1 MRPAIT
7 VSLCSTILSFSA
19 GASAETPLEIFQKM
33 ADTKRASYEGIQNYS
48 EMKTTM
54 GMCSIQHY
62 EKASTQ
68 AAGSTVEYMRLVPI
82 SEVMELKNP
91 DSPFAQASP
100 EDLEYAAKRLREQGP
115 ALDSAMDTEMTKAG
129 VPPMLGELV
138 MNPPPDQP
146 WLSPK
151 PGDMLN
157 NYATMLEA
165 GAEGKRDIERIKAE
179 QEAGAQMSSDA
190 VAFLADMTRVVG
202 NETVNNTPAIHLVAE
217 DLDFPQSAG
226 DSEFLLKTMHLW
238 VDAEHYVPLK
248 MEMDGIATSDGESRK
263 MRIER
268 EDQAYRKV
276 AGCGSMYE
284 PQRTVMRIA
293 GVLSPKEEAQMKEAQ
308 QKLAEFKT
316 QMAAMPQSQQD
327 MIMSRMGPQMEMM
340 EKMAAGGGIEVV
352 SLSVGMKCNA
362 GLPTRKE
369 YMQTVPGVS
378 EGACIGFVGD

>member
-7 VSLCSTILSFSA
+7 VAFCSTMISLSAVAF
-19 GASAETPLEIFQKM
+19 AETPVEIFTKM
-33 ADTKRASYEGIQNYS
+33 ESMKHASYQGIDDYS

-62 EKASTQ
+62 EKESTQ
-68 AAGSTVEYMRLVPI
+68 AAGGSVEYMRLVPI
-82 SEVMELKNP
+82 SEVMERKNP
-91 DSPFAQASP
+91 DSPFAQSSP
-100 EDLEYAAKRLREQGP
+100 EDLEYAATRLREQGP

-129 VPPMLGELV
+129 VPPMLGEMV

-165 GAEGKRDIERIKAE
+165 AAEGKRDIERIKAE
-179 QEAGAQMSSDA
+179 QEAGAKMSSDA
-190 VAFLADMTRVVG
+190 VSFLGEMTKVVG
-202 NETVNNTPAIHLVAE
+202 KETVNGRPAIHLVAE
-217 DLDFPQSAG
+217 DLNFPQSSG

-238 VDAEHYVPLK
+238 VDSEHYVPLK
-248 MEMDGIATSDGESRK
+248 LEMDGIATSDGESRK

-268 EDQAYRKV
+268 EDQAYRTV
-276 AGCGSMYE
+276 EGCGSMYE

-316 QMAAMPQSQQD
+316 QMAAMPQAQQD
-327 MIMSRMGPQMEMM
+327 MIRSRMGPQMEMM

-362 GLPTRKE
+362 GLPTQKE

-378 EGACIGFVGD
+378 QGACIGFVGD

>member
-1 MRPAIT
+1 
-7 VSLCSTILSFSA
+7 
-19 GASAETPLEIFQKM
+19 
-33 ADTKRASYEGIQNYS
+33 
-48 EMKTTM
+48 
-54 GMCSIQHY
+54 
-62 EKASTQ
+62 
-68 AAGSTVEYMRLVPI
+68 
-82 SEVMELKNP
+82 
-91 DSPFAQASP
+91 
-100 EDLEYAAKRLREQGP
+100 
-115 ALDSAMDTEMTKAG
+115 MDTEMTKAG

-179 QEAGAQMSSDA
+179 QEAGARMSSDA

-308 QKLAEFKT
+308 Q
-316 QMAAMPQSQQD
+316 
-327 MIMSRMGPQMEMM
+327 MGPQMEMM